1 MALRVR
7 AGPKPHY
14 PSPGP
19 LKDPDGQ
26 GKRKEQVLQIERM
39 PDQTPKRTKPPMT
52 LAGWP
57 QWLVVRDEAGQ
68 LEPLCVE
75 DEGGR
80 VLPVF
85 GHKEEAELFL
95 YLGGYDGGWRARES
109 SAGEVVS
116 VLYGLCAD
124 VNSVALDLL
133 PGMIDDGTLRLV
145 KLGREHF
152 LERLLGPSG

>member
-1 MALRVR
+1 VALRVR
-7 AGPKPHY
+7 AGPKPRY
-14 PSPGP
+14 PSPRP
-19 LKDPDGQ
+19 LRIQMAEG
-26 GKRKEQVLQIERM
+26 RKEQVLQIERM
-39 PDQTPKRTKPPMT
+39 PDQTPERTKPPMT
-52 LAGWP
+52 LASWP
-57 QWLVVRDEAGQ
+57 QWLVVRDEAGRWD
-68 LEPLCVE
+68 PLCVE

-85 GHKEEAELFL
+85 SHKEEAELFL
-95 YLGGYDGGWRARES
+95 YLAGYDGGWRVRES

-133 PGMIDDGTLRLV
+133 PGMIDDGTLRLI
-145 KLGREHF
+145 KLGRERF